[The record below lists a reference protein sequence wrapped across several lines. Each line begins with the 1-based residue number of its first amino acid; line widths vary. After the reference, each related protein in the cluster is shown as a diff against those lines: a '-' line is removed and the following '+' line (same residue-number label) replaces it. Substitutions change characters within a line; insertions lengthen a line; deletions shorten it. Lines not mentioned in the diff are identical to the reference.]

1 MARLKRLFAM
11 FGLTVCQHEV
21 GLTPSKRK
29 MKFKKLMLFKMLF
42 AGP

>member
-11 FGLTVCQHEV
+11 FGLIVCQHEV
-21 GLTPSKRK
+21 GLIASKRK
-29 MKFKKLMLFKMLF
+29 MKSKKLMLFKMLF

>member
-1 MARLKRLFAM
+1 MARLSAHFAM

-21 GLTPSKRK
+21 GLIANKRK